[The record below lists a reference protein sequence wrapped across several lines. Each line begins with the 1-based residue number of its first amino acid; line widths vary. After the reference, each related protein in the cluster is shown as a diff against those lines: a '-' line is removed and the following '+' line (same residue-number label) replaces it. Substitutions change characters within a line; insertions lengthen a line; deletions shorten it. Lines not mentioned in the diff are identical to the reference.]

1 MKVILLGAPA
11 SGKGT
16 LTGFIKKEF
25 NAAHI
30 STGDILRDN
39 IARSTELGMKA
50 KEFMDAGKLVPD
62 ELIIDIA
69 KDRLSK
75 DDCKESFILDG
86 FPRTIPQAESLEK
99 CLDELGFKLDG
110 VINLNVPEEVLTS
123 RITGR
128 RVCPNCGA
136 SFHIE
141 TMKPK
146 KEGICDECGTELIH
160 RKDDNAEVFGK
171 RLDEYN
177 KLTAPLVEFYKEK
190 GILKDIPFIEKAEDI
205 FNEVKK
211 ELGM

>member
-39 IARSTELGMKA
+39 IARGTELGMKA
-50 KEFMDAGKLVPD
+50 KEFMDAGSLVPD

-69 KDRLSK
+69 KDRLSQE
-75 DDCKESFILDG
+75 DCKESFILDG
-86 FPRTIPQAESLEK
+86 FPRTIPQAESLEG
-99 CLDELGFKLDG
+99 CLEELGYKLDG
-110 VINLNVPEEVLTS
+110 VINLNVPEEVLVK

-128 RVCPNCGA
+128 RVCPECGA
-136 SFHIE
+136 SYHIE
-141 TMKPK
+141 TMKPQ
-146 KEGICDECGTELIH
+146 KEGICDDCGHELIQ

-171 RLDEYN
+171 RLEEYN

-190 GILKDIPFIEKAEDI
+190 GTLKDIPYIEKAEDI

>member
-39 IARSTELGMKA
+39 IARGTELGMKA
-50 KEFMDAGKLVPD
+50 KEFMDAGSLVPD

-75 DDCKESFILDG
+75 EDCKESFILDG
-86 FPRTIPQAESLEK
+86 FPRTIPQAESLEG
-99 CLDELGFKLDG
+99 CLEELGFKLDG
-110 VINLNVPEEVLTS
+110 VINLNVPEEVLVK

-128 RVCPNCGA
+128 RVCPECGA
-136 SFHIE
+136 SYHIE
-141 TMKPK
+141 TMKPQ
-146 KEGICDECGTELIH
+146 KEGICDDCGHELIQ

-171 RLDEYN
+171 RLEEYN
-177 KLTAPLVEFYKEK
+177 KLTAPLVEFYKQK
-190 GILKDIPFIEKAEDI
+190 GILKDIPYIEKAEDI
-205 FNEVKK
+205 VNEVKK